1 MERSFSPNLLKT
13 IGITL
18 KNHVLKK
25 RNSRKNRHFSW
36 RFLMQ
41 NEENEF
47 LHQVRIGGIS
57 LPYTLNLGVRF
68 SYF

>member
-25 RNSRKNRHFSW
+25 RNSRKKSPFFVAIFNAK
-36 RFLMQ
+36 
-41 NEENEF
+41 
-47 LHQVRIGGIS
+47 
-57 LPYTLNLGVRF
+57 
-68 SYF
+68 